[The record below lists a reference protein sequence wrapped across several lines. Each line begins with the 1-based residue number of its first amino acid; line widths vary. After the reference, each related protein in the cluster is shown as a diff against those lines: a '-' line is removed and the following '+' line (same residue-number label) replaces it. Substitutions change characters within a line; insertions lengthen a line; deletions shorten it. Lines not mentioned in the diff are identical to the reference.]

1 MRWSHVVSARTS
13 ETVEVPDA
21 PPGPGEVTVRT
32 VVSGICSSELPAW
45 KGHKGGA
52 PTRLGHELSGEI
64 TALGSGVYGWRVGEA
79 VTGFASGAYADS
91 VNVPADA
98 LLPVPANVAVD
109 EVLGEPVACV
119 LEALSRS
126 GLRPGQ
132 RVAVVG
138 LGFMGLIAL
147 QAAATHAPARLV
159 GVDPVPAARELAAS
173 LGAHEVCA
181 PEDAEERSF
190 DVVVE
195 FTGAASGLRRAGQ
208 LASAHATLCIGG
220 YHHSG
225 PRELEVE
232 LWYRGVT
239 LVNGFTPQRH
249 RHLAALSEGLG
260 LISARRLTLAP
271 LITHRVALDEVDRGF
286 GLMVDRAPGFVKCVV
301 VGESG

>member
-1 MRWSHVVSARTS
+1 MRWSQVVSARTS
-13 ETVEVPDA
+13 ETVAAPDV
-21 PPGPGEVTVRT
+21 PPGPGEVAVRT
-32 VVSGICSSELPAW
+32 AVSGICSSELPAW
-45 KGHKGGA
+45 AGHKGGE

-64 TALGSGVYGWRVGEA
+64 TALGSGVYGWRVGDA
-79 VTGFASGAYADS
+79 VTGFASGAYADT
-91 VNVPADA
+91 VNVPARA
-98 LLPVPANVAVD
+98 LLPVPAGVAVE

-147 QAAATHAPARLV
+147 QAAAAHAPAVLV
-159 GVDPVPAARELAAS
+159 GVDPVPEARALATV

-181 PEDAEERSF
+181 PEDAQERSF

-195 FTGAASGLRRAGQ
+195 FTGTARGLRCAG
-208 LASAHATLCIGG
+208 LLTAAHATLCVGG

-225 PRELEVE
+225 PRELDVE

-249 RHLAALSEGLG
+249 RHLAALSEGLA
-260 LISARRLTLAP
+260 LMAARRLTLAP
-271 LITHRVALDEVDRGF
+271 LLTHRVPLTEVDRGF
-286 GLMVDRAPGFVKCVV
+286 ALLHDRPAGFVKCVV
-301 VGESG
+301 SPGGA

>member
-1 MRWSHVVSARTS
+1 MRWSQVVSARTS
-13 ETVEVPDA
+13 ETVEVPDV

-32 VVSGICSSELPAW
+32 AVSGICSSELPAW
-45 KGHKGGA
+45 AGHKGTS
-52 PTRLGHELSGEI
+52 PIRLGHELSGEI
-64 TALGSGVYGWRVGEA
+64 TALGSGVHGWRVGER
-79 VTGFASGAYADS
+79 VTGFASGAYADA

-98 LLPVPANVAVD
+98 LLPLPANVAVD

-126 GLRPGQ
+126 GLRAGQ

-159 GVDPVPAARELAAS
+159 GVDPVPGARALAAS

-181 PEDAEERSF
+181 PEDADEKSF

-195 FTGAASGLRRAGQ
+195 FTGAAPGLRRAGQ
-208 LASAHATLCIGG
+208 LTAAHGTLCIGG

-225 PRELEVE
+225 PRELDVE

-260 LISARRLTLAP
+260 LLGDRRLTLVP
-271 LITHRVALDEVDRGF
+271 LITHRVRLDEVDRGF
-286 GLMVDRAPGFVKCVV
+286 GLMVERAPGFVKCVV
-301 VGESG
+301 AGG